1 MMNPP
6 LSDAAFDAALQACA
20 RGDTAA
26 LRRLYDEESARL
38 LGVAMR
44 IVRERAAAED
54 VLHDAFINIWSKA
67 ASFDPARGSGRGWV
81 YTVVRNQALSAV
93 RGGAREVSADEEAME
108 AIEAD
113 ASLQTA
119 ADVATRF
126 ELNASLGKLNDC
138 LSRLDESKRT
148 SILYAY
154 IDGCSHGE
162 IAQRINA
169 PLGTVKAW
177 IRRGMASLQDCMA

>member
-1 MMNPP
+1 MKLPM
-6 LSDAAFDAALQACA
+6 SDADYDAALQACA
-20 RGDTAA
+20 RGDQTA
-26 LRRLYDEESARL
+26 LRVLYDAESARL
-38 LGVAMR
+38 LGVALR

-54 VLHDAFINIWSKA
+54 VLHDAFMNIWTKA
-67 ASFDPARGSGRGWV
+67 ATFNAARGSGRGWV
-81 YTVVRNQALSAV
+81 YSVVRNQALSHV
-93 RGGAREVSADEEAME
+93 RGGTREVTVDEEAME
-108 AIEAD
+108 AID
-113 ASLQTA
+113 AQASAQTA
-119 ADVATRF
+119 HDVAQVF
-126 ELNASLGKLNDC
+126 ELNASLGKLHEC
-138 LSRLDESKRT
+138 LSKLDAAKRT

>member
-1 MMNPP
+1 MT
-6 LSDAAFDAALQACA
+6 DAAYDAALMACA
-20 RGDTAA
+20 RGDQTA
-26 LRRLYDEESARL
+26 LRVLYDAESARL
-38 LGVAMR
+38 LGVALR

-54 VLHDAFINIWSKA
+54 VLHDAFVNIWTKA
-67 ASFDPARGSGRGWV
+67 ATFNAARGSGRGWV
-81 YTVVRNQALSAV
+81 YSVVRNQALSHV
-93 RGGAREVSADEEAME
+93 RGGTREVTVDEEAME
-108 AIEAD
+108 AID
-113 ASLQTA
+113 AQASAQTA
-119 ADVATRF
+119 HDVAQVF

-138 LSRLDESKRT
+138 LSKLDAAKRT